1 LTRVNH
7 AKAWRRPGTRRTSG
21 QNDPI
26 ENRHHPVRIAAA
38 AVRCTDAVIA
48 RLARRPL
55 ILVVAMVLALI
66 AGAGLYWFQPWKLVT
81 DRQVDEAL
89 AAVPA
94 PVGSSALPVASASVS
109 PAAPAASE
117 SVSPVSPAGPAVVR
131 QGEFVSHEHDTG
143 GAARVILNPDGTH
156 ELELIDLDTSNG
168 PDLRVWLS
176 DQPVRTGTA
185 GWRVF
190 DDGKWVE
197 LGRLK
202 GNRGNQRYA
211 IPAGT
216 DLEKL
221 ASVAIWCKRFAV
233 SFGAAGLTPVA

>member
-1 LTRVNH
+1 
-7 AKAWRRPGTRRTSG
+7 
-21 QNDPI
+21 
-26 ENRHHPVRIAAA
+26 
-38 AVRCTDAVIA
+38 
-48 RLARRPL
+48 
-55 ILVVAMVLALI
+55 MVLALI
-66 AGAGLYWFQPWKLVT
+66 AGVGLYWFQPWKLAT

-94 PVGSSALPVASASVS
+94 PAGSSALPAASVSVS
-109 PAAPAASE
+109 PAAPA
-117 SVSPVSPAGPAVVR
+117 GPTVVR